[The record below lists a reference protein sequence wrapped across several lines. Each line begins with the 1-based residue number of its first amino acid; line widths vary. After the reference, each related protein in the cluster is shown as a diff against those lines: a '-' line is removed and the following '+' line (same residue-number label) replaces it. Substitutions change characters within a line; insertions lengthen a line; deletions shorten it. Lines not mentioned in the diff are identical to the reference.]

1 MTENKGALPVREVKN
16 ESWGSSVTTKYKL
29 SNPLCPSRFI
39 LSLKCGGTMET
50 CPHTL
55 GGSCCDGPHDGMS
68 LVGWS
73 IHVGNCLVD
82 QVGKSK
88 DIKE

>member
-1 MTENKGALPVREVKN
+1 
-16 ESWGSSVTTKYKL
+16 L
-29 SNPLCPSRFI
+29 SNPLGTSRFI
-39 LSLKCGGTMET
+39 TSLKCGGIPQNNI

-68 LVGWS
+68 VVGWS
-73 IHVGNCLVD
+73 IHVGNGLVD

-88 DIKE
+88 EIKE

>member
-1 MTENKGALPVREVKN
+1 MEVPWN
-16 ESWGSSVTTKYKL
+16 
-29 SNPLCPSRFI
+29 N
-39 LSLKCGGTMET
+39 T

-55 GGSCCDGPHDGMS
+55 GGSCCDVPRPHDGMS

-88 DIKE
+88 EIKEL

>member
-1 MTENKGALPVREVKN
+1 VEVPWN
-16 ESWGSSVTTKYKL
+16 
-29 SNPLCPSRFI
+29 N
-39 LSLKCGGTMET
+39 T

-55 GGSCCDGPHDGMS
+55 GGSCCDVPRPHDGMS

-88 DIKE
+88 EIKEL

>member
-1 MTENKGALPVREVKN
+1 MWRYHGI
-16 ESWGSSVTTKYKL
+16 
-29 SNPLCPSRFI
+29 I
-39 LSLKCGGTMET
+39 LAHIHLVVHVVMG
-50 CPHTL
+50 P
-55 GGSCCDGPHDGMS
+55 GPHDEMS

-88 DIKE
+88 EIKEL